1 MPFVFLDHET
11 EKQFSQTDSLTLDD
25 LWTDFAAAEAIYEG
39 NGHFAWGE
47 EEVELSYSLHRPR
60 PVSEY
65 ELELA
70 WETRN
75 MPLL

>member
-1 MPFVFLDHET
+1 MPFIFLDRET

-25 LWTDFAAAEAIYEG
+25 LWTDFVAAEAIYRSDER
-39 NGHFAWGE
+39 FAWGE
-47 EEVELSYSLHRPR
+47 EEVELSLSLHRPR
-60 PVSEY
+60 PVSEH

-75 MPLL
+75 KPLL